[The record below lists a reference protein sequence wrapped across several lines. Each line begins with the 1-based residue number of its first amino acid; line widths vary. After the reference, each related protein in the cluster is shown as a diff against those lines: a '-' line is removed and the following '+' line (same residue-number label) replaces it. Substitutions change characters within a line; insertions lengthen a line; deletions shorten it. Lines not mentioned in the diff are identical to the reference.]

1 MRLVGTPGRKN
12 GNSRSTSKAMRVG
25 ITVALNLFGQL
36 IENGEEVPKPFHSL
50 FALIDQSTAELP
62 RDYCFNG
69 NLVGK
74 MKTGEP
80 FVMPLSSCND
90 NGSVTIPNQDRIDW
104 FKPLGFVYGG
114 PDDPRIVKTVVS
126 GRSDVH

>member
-1 MRLVGTPGRKN
+1 MEK
-12 GNSRSTSKAMRVG
+12 
-25 ITVALNLFGQL
+25 
-36 IENGEEVPKPFHSL
+36 EVPKPFHSL

-62 RDYCFNG
+62 GDYCFNG

-90 NGSVTIPNQDRIDW
+90 NGSVTIPNLDRIDW

-126 GRSDVH
+126 GRPDVH